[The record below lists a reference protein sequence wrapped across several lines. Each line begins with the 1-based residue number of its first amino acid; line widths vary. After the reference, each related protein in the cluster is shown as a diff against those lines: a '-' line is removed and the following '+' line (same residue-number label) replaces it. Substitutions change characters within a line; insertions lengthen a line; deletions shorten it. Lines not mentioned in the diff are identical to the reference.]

1 MGNSV
6 VWNLNVTQRILG
18 KTNMDPRTQ
27 ERLVEVSE
35 LELRLGGTTTAELG
49 MGVVSFECQIF
60 HSMAQ
65 SSGH

>member
-1 MGNSV
+1 
-6 VWNLNVTQRILG
+6 
-18 KTNMDPRTQ
+18 MDLRTQ

-35 LELRLGGTTTAELG
+35 LELGLGGTTTVELG
-49 MGVVSFECQIF
+49 RGVVCFERQIF

>member
-1 MGNSV
+1 
-6 VWNLNVTQRILG
+6 
-18 KTNMDPRTQ
+18 MDPRTQ